1 MKKISLILAM
11 VAMVALVALTNCT
24 THEVKLGKKCTKVA
38 DNNTYEKSYVWIVK
52 KETIATFDQKINEA
66 NCSKI
71 EEKI

>member
-1 MKKISLILAM
+1 MKKISPIL
-11 VAMVALVALTNCT
+11 AMVALVALTNCT

-52 KETIATFDQKINEA
+52 KETIATFDQKINET

-71 EEKI
+71 EGKI

>member
-1 MKKISLILAM
+1 MKKISLIL
-11 VAMVALVALTNCT
+11 AMVALVALTNCT

-52 KETIATFDQKINEA
+52 KETIAIFDQKINET

-71 EEKI
+71 EGKI